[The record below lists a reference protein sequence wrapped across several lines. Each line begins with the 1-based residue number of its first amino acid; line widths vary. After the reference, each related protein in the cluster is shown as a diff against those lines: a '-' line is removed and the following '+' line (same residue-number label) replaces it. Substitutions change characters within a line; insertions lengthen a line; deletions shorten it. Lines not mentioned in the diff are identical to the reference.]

1 MRVAREA
8 FYSESLGLLQFT
20 RMNAIYR
27 ERKKQLEAGVD
38 RLAEDAKK
46 T

>member
-1 MRVAREA
+1 MNVIIV
-8 FYSESLGLLQFT
+8 QFT

-27 ERKKQLEAGVD
+27 ERKKQLQEGVN